1 MSNGRREPIK
11 ATRLPVFKSFK
22 EFTQMK
28 DVEAKIKDVE
38 ARNAKVNEDIKVL
51 GEKRA
56 EIDRQIQGLRD
67 EAIRQQGE
75 YKALVDMRDAEPD
88 ASETVN

>member
-1 MSNGRREPIK
+1 MDI
-11 ATRLPVFKSFK
+11 
-22 EFTQMK
+22 
-28 DVEAKIKDVE
+28 EAKIKDVE
-38 ARNAKVNEDIKVL
+38 GRNAKTNEDIKVL

-75 YKALVDMRDAEPD
+75 YKALTDLRDAETVK
-88 ASETVN
+88 SETVN